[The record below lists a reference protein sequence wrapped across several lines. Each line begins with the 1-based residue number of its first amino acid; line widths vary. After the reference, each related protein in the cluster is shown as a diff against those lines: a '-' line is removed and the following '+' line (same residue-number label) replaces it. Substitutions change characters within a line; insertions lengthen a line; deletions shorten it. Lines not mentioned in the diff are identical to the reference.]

1 MLLATAKKNLYRP
14 YGGGGGGEKTIDLGS
29 GINLYRPFLAL
40 AMLLV
45 MLKKFV
51 QPISATSDAI
61 GNS

>member
-1 MLLATAKKNLYRP
+1 MGE
-14 YGGGGGGEKTIDLGS
+14 GGGVGGGKTIDLGS
-29 GINLYRPFLAL
+29 GINLYRPFMAQ
-40 AMLLV
+40 A